1 MKKIFKLLAV
11 LSFASFS
18 FVSCDLTLMPE
29 DETSPDKYFKTESDL
44 QLWSNQF
51 YKDILLS
58 AEYGSSTDVFLSNG
72 VSAYVTGNRTPQT
85 QSWSFTSLREI
96 NYMLEHLHQ
105 CEDAGV
111 AKKYEAVGRFFRAYF
126 YFKLVRVYGDV
137 PYYDKVLGSTDPDI
151 YKARDD
157 RGYVMDKVLED
168 YEFAINN
175 LPGTWEAM
183 NTRVTKWA
191 AMGYASRAA
200 LYEGTFRKYHGMADA
215 DKYLAKAVEYS
226 EQFIDASPFSL
237 YSSGNTPYRDLFV
250 SLNAITQEV
259 VLARHYDTAYSVFH
273 SMGSTTEF
281 GRASVTRRFINH
293 YLMADGTRFTDKSDW
308 QTMGYMDE
316 TKNRDPR
323 LAQTVMCPGYIQKG
337 ATVVTPCTY
346 TSHTGY
352 QPIKF
357 VPEASKCVSSSDD
370 VDWALLRAAEV
381 YLNFAEA
388 KAELAALGKDA
399 ITQADLDKSINKIRK
414 RAKMPNLV
422 LADANANPCPY
433 MESCYPNVDKG
444 ANKGVILEI
453 RRERTIELA
462 LEQPCRSWDMFR
474 WKEAKQCLQ
483 VVQPWYGVYIP
494 GLGKYDTSGDSVAD
508 VEFIQEGSVVKIKS
522 GTSVSEVTLSE
533 GTSGYIVAYAAANY
547 GTLWDDARDY
557 LWPIPASQ
565 RELNPNLTQNPG
577 YVDGVN

>member
-29 DETSPDKYFKTESDL
+29 HETSPEKYFKTESDL
-44 QLWSNQF
+44 MLWSNQF

-58 AEYGSSTDVFLSNG
+58 ADYGSTTDVYLSNG
-72 VSAYVTGNRTPQT
+72 ISAYVSGNRTPQT
-85 QSWSFTSLREI
+85 QSWSFTALRNI
-96 NYMLEHLHQ
+96 NYMLERLDQ
-105 CEDAGV
+105 CEDVGV

-126 YFKLVRVYGDV
+126 YFKLVRTYGDV
-137 PYYDKVLGSTDPDI
+137 PYYDKVLGSTDPDV

-157 RGYVMDKVLED
+157 RGYVMDRILED
-168 YEFAINN
+168 YEFAIAN

-200 LYEGTFRKYHGMADA
+200 LFEGTFRKYHGMADA

-226 EQFIDASPFSL
+226 EAFIDQSPFSL

-250 SLNAITQEV
+250 SANAITQEV

-273 SMGSTTEF
+273 SMGYSTEF
-281 GRASVTRRFINH
+281 GRSSVTRRFVNH
-293 YLMADGTRFTDKSDW
+293 YLMADGTRFTDKGDW
-308 QTMGYMDE
+308 QTKTYLEE
-316 TKNRDPR
+316 TAGRDPR

-337 ATVVTPCTY
+337 ATAVTACGF

-357 VPEASKCVSSSDD
+357 VPEASKCISSSDD

-388 KAELAALGKDA
+388 KAELAALGKV
-399 ITQADLDKSINKIRK
+399 TLEQADLDKSINKIRK
-414 RAKMPNLV
+414 RAKMPDLKMQG
-422 LADANANPCPY
+422 LTACQY
-433 MESCYPNVDKG
+433 MESCYPNVEKG
-444 ANKGVILEI
+444 SLKAVILEI

-462 LEQPCRSWDMFR
+462 LEQPDRSWDMFR

-494 GLGKYDTSGDSVAD
+494 GLGKYDTSGDGVAD
-508 VEFIQEGSVVKIKS
+508 VEFIQEGTAVKLKVGS
-522 GTSVSEVTLSE
+522 SVSEVTLSA
-533 GTSGYIVAYAAANY
+533 GTSGYIVAYSATSY
-547 GTLWDDARDY
+547 GTDWNDARDY

-565 RELNPNLTQNPG
+565 RELNPNLKQNPG
-577 YVDGVN
+577 YVDGIN

>member
-29 DETSPDKYFKTESDL
+29 HETSPEKYFKTESDL
-44 QLWSNQF
+44 MLWSNQF

-58 AEYGSSTDVFLSNG
+58 ADYGSTTDVYLSNG
-72 VSAYVTGNRTPQT
+72 ISAYVSGNRTPQT
-85 QSWSFTSLREI
+85 QSWSFTALRNI
-96 NYMLEHLHQ
+96 NYMLERLDQ
-105 CEDAGV
+105 CEDVGV

-126 YFKLVRVYGDV
+126 YFKLVRTYGDV
-137 PYYDKVLGSTDPDI
+137 PYYDKVLGSTDPDV
-151 YKARDD
+151 YKGRDD
-157 RGYVMDKVLED
+157 RGYVMDRILED
-168 YEFAINN
+168 YEFAIAN

-200 LYEGTFRKYHGMADA
+200 LFEGTFRKYHGMADA

-226 EQFIDASPFSL
+226 EAFIDQSPFSL

-250 SLNAITQEV
+250 SANAITQEV

-273 SMGSTTEF
+273 SMGYSTEF
-281 GRASVTRRFINH
+281 GRSSVTRRFVNH
-293 YLMADGTRFTDKSDW
+293 YLMADGTRFTDKGDW
-308 QTMGYMDE
+308 QTKTYLEE
-316 TKNRDPR
+316 TAGRDPR

-337 ATVVTPCTY
+337 ATAVTACGF

-357 VPEASKCVSSSDD
+357 VPEASKCISSSDD

-388 KAELAALGKDA
+388 KAELAALGKV
-399 ITQADLDKSINKIRK
+399 TLEQADLDKSINKIRK
-414 RAKMPNLV
+414 RAKMPDLKMQG
-422 LADANANPCPY
+422 LTACQY
-433 MESCYPNVDKG
+433 MESCYPNVEKG
-444 ANKGVILEI
+444 SLKAVILEI

-462 LEQPCRSWDMFR
+462 LEQPDRSWDMFR

-483 VVQPWYGVYIP
+483 VVQPWHGVYIP
-494 GLGKYDTSGDSVAD
+494 GLGKYDTSGDGVAD
-508 VEFIQEGSVVKIKS
+508 VEFIQEGTAVKLKVGS
-522 GTSVSEVTLSE
+522 STSEVTLSNV
-533 GTSGYIVAYAAANY
+533 TSGYIVAYAAANY
-547 GTLWDDARDY
+547 GTLWDDSRDY

-565 RELNPNLTQNPG
+565 RELNPNLKQNPG
-577 YVDGVN
+577 YVDGIN

>member
-29 DETSPDKYFKTESDL
+29 HETSPEKYFKTESDL
-44 QLWSNQF
+44 MLWSNQF

-58 AEYGSSTDVFLSNG
+58 ADYGSTTDVYLSNG
-72 VSAYVTGNRTPQT
+72 ISAYVSGNRTPQT
-85 QSWSFTSLREI
+85 QSWSFTALRNI
-96 NYMLEHLHQ
+96 NYMLERLDQ
-105 CEDAGV
+105 CEDVGV

-126 YFKLVRVYGDV
+126 YFKLVRTYGDV
-137 PYYDKVLGSTDPDI
+137 PYYDKVLGSTDPDV
-151 YKARDD
+151 YKGRDD
-157 RGYVMDKVLED
+157 RGYVMDRILED
-168 YEFAINN
+168 YEFAIAN

-200 LYEGTFRKYHGMADA
+200 LFEGTFRKYHGMADA

-226 EQFIDASPFSL
+226 EAFIDQSPFSL

-250 SLNAITQEV
+250 SANAITQEV

-273 SMGSTTEF
+273 SMGYSTEF
-281 GRASVTRRFINH
+281 GRSSVTRRFVNH
-293 YLMADGTRFTDKSDW
+293 YLMADGTRFTDKGDW
-308 QTMGYMDE
+308 QTKTYLEE
-316 TKNRDPR
+316 TAGRDPR

-337 ATVVTPCTY
+337 ATAVTACGF

-357 VPEASKCVSSSDD
+357 VPEASKCISSSDD

-388 KAELAALGKDA
+388 KAELAALGKV
-399 ITQADLDKSINKIRK
+399 TLEQADLDKSINKIRK
-414 RAKMPNLV
+414 RAKMPDLKMQG
-422 LADANANPCPY
+422 LTACQY
-433 MESCYPNVDKG
+433 MESCYPNVEKG
-444 ANKGVILEI
+444 SLKAVILEI

-462 LEQPCRSWDMFR
+462 LEQPDRSWDMFR

-494 GLGKYDTSGDSVAD
+494 GLGKYDTSGDGVAD
-508 VEFIQEGSVVKIKS
+508 IEFIQEGTAVKLKVGS
-522 GTSVSEVTLSE
+522 SVSEVTLSA
-533 GTSGYIVAYAAANY
+533 GTSGYIVAYSATSY
-547 GTLWDDARDY
+547 GTDWNDARDY

-565 RELNPNLTQNPG
+565 RELNPNLKQNPG
-577 YVDGVN
+577 YVDGIN

>member
-29 DETSPDKYFKTESDL
+29 HETSPEKYFKTESDL
-44 QLWSNQF
+44 MLWSNQF

-58 AEYGSSTDVFLSNG
+58 ADYGSTTDVYLSNG
-72 VSAYVTGNRTPQT
+72 ISAYVSGNRTPQT
-85 QSWSFTSLREI
+85 QSWSFTALRNV
-96 NYMLEHLHQ
+96 NYMLERLDQ
-105 CEDAGV
+105 CEDVGV

-126 YFKLVRVYGDV
+126 YFKLVRTYGDV
-137 PYYDKVLGSTDPDI
+137 PYYDKVLGSTDPDV
-151 YKARDD
+151 YKGRDD
-157 RGYVMDKVLED
+157 RGYVMDRILED
-168 YEFAINN
+168 YEFAIAN

-200 LYEGTFRKYHGMADA
+200 LFEGTFRKYHGMADA

-226 EQFIDASPFSL
+226 EAFIDQSPFSL

-250 SLNAITQEV
+250 SANAITQEV

-273 SMGSTTEF
+273 SMGYSTEF
-281 GRASVTRRFINH
+281 GRSSVTRRFVNH
-293 YLMADGTRFTDKSDW
+293 YLMADGTRFTDKGDW
-308 QTMGYMDE
+308 QTKTYLEE
-316 TKNRDPR
+316 TAGRDPR

-337 ATVVTPCTY
+337 ATAVTACGF

-357 VPEASKCVSSSDD
+357 VPEASKCISSSDD

-388 KAELAALGKDA
+388 KAELAALGKV
-399 ITQADLDKSINKIRK
+399 TLEQADLDKSINKIRK
-414 RAKMPNLV
+414 RAKMPDLKMQG
-422 LADANANPCPY
+422 LTACQY
-433 MESCYPNVDKG
+433 MESCYPNVEKG
-444 ANKGVILEI
+444 SLKAVILEI

-462 LEQPCRSWDMFR
+462 LEQPDRSWDMFR

-483 VVQPWYGVYIP
+483 VVQPWHGVFIP
-494 GLGKYDTSGDSVAD
+494 GLGKYDTSGDGVAD
-508 VEFIQEGSVVKIKS
+508 VEFIQEGTAVKLKVGS
-522 GTSVSEVTLSE
+522 SVSEVTLSA
-533 GTSGYIVAYAAANY
+533 GTSGYIVAYSATSY
-547 GTLWDDARDY
+547 GTDWNDARDY

-565 RELNPNLTQNPG
+565 RELNPNLKQNPG
-577 YVDGVN
+577 YVDGIN

>member
-29 DETSPDKYFKTESDL
+29 HETSPEKYFKTESDL
-44 QLWSNQF
+44 MLWSNQF

-58 AEYGSSTDVFLSNG
+58 ADYGSTTDVYLSNG
-72 VSAYVTGNRTPQT
+72 ISAYVSGNRTPQT
-85 QSWSFTSLREI
+85 QSWSFTALRNI
-96 NYMLEHLHQ
+96 NYMLERLNQ
-105 CEDAGV
+105 CEDVGV

-126 YFKLVRVYGDV
+126 YFKLVRTYGDV
-137 PYYDKVLGSTDPDI
+137 PYYDKVLGSTDPDV
-151 YKARDD
+151 YKGRDD
-157 RGYVMDKVLED
+157 RGYVMDRILED
-168 YEFAINN
+168 YEFAIAN

-200 LYEGTFRKYHGMADA
+200 LFEGTFRKYHGMADA

-226 EQFIDASPFSL
+226 EAFIDQSPFSL

-250 SLNAITQEV
+250 SANAITQEV

-273 SMGSTTEF
+273 SMGYSTEF
-281 GRASVTRRFINH
+281 GRSSVTRRFVNH
-293 YLMADGTRFTDKSDW
+293 YLMADGTRFTDKGDW
-308 QTMGYMDE
+308 QTKTYLEE
-316 TKNRDPR
+316 TAGRDPR

-337 ATVVTPCTY
+337 ATAVTACGF

-357 VPEASKCVSSSDD
+357 VPEASKCISSSDD

-388 KAELAALGKDA
+388 KAELAALGKV
-399 ITQADLDKSINKIRK
+399 TLEQADLDKSINKIRK
-414 RAKMPNLV
+414 RAKMPDLKMQG
-422 LADANANPCPY
+422 LTACQY
-433 MESCYPNVDKG
+433 MESCYPNVEKG
-444 ANKGVILEI
+444 SLKAVILEI

-462 LEQPCRSWDMFR
+462 LEQPDRSWDMFR

-494 GLGKYDTSGDSVAD
+494 GLGKYDTSGDGVAD
-508 VEFIQEGSVVKIKS
+508 VEFIQEGTAVKLKVGS
-522 GTSVSEVTLSE
+522 SVSEVTLSA
-533 GTSGYIVAYAAANY
+533 GTSGYIVAYSATSY
-547 GTLWDDARDY
+547 GTDWNDARDY

-565 RELNPNLTQNPG
+565 RELNPNLKQNPG
-577 YVDGVN
+577 YVDGIN

>member
-29 DETSPDKYFKTESDL
+29 HETSPEKYFKTESDL
-44 QLWSNQF
+44 MLWSNQF

-58 AEYGSSTDVFLSNG
+58 ADYGSTTDVYLSNG
-72 VSAYVTGNRTPQT
+72 ISAYVSGNRTPQT
-85 QSWSFTSLREI
+85 QSWSFTALRNV
-96 NYMLEHLHQ
+96 NYMLERLDQ
-105 CEDAGV
+105 CEDVGV

-126 YFKLVRVYGDV
+126 YFKLVRTYGDV
-137 PYYDKVLGSTDPDI
+137 PYYDKVLGSTDPDV
-151 YKARDD
+151 YKGRDD
-157 RGYVMDKVLED
+157 RGYVMDRILED
-168 YEFAINN
+168 YEFAIAN

-200 LYEGTFRKYHGMADA
+200 LFEGTFRKYHGMADA

-226 EQFIDASPFSL
+226 EAFIDQSPFSL

-250 SLNAITQEV
+250 SANAITQEV

-273 SMGSTTEF
+273 SMGYSTEF
-281 GRASVTRRFINH
+281 GRSSVTRRFVNH
-293 YLMADGTRFTDKSDW
+293 YLMADGTRFTDKGDW
-308 QTMGYMDE
+308 QTKTYLEE
-316 TKNRDPR
+316 TAGRDPR

-337 ATVVTPCTY
+337 ATAVTACGF

-357 VPEASKCVSSSDD
+357 VPEASKCISSSDD

-388 KAELAALGKDA
+388 KAELAALGKV
-399 ITQADLDKSINKIRK
+399 TLEQADLDKSINKIRK
-414 RAKMPNLV
+414 RAKMPDLKMQG
-422 LADANANPCPY
+422 LTACQY
-433 MESCYPNVDKG
+433 MESCYPNVEKG
-444 ANKGVILEI
+444 SLKAVILEI

-462 LEQPCRSWDMFR
+462 LEQPDRSWDMFR

-483 VVQPWYGVYIP
+483 VVQPWHGVYIP
-494 GLGKYDTSGDSVAD
+494 GLGKYDTSGDGVAD
-508 VEFIQEGSVVKIKS
+508 VEFIQEGTAVKLKVGS
-522 GTSVSEVTLSE
+522 SVSEVTLSA
-533 GTSGYIVAYAAANY
+533 GTSGYIVAYSATSY
-547 GTLWDDARDY
+547 GTDWDDNRDY

-565 RELNPNLTQNPG
+565 RELNPNLKQNPG
-577 YVDGVN
+577 YVDGIN

>member
-29 DETSPDKYFKTESDL
+29 HETSPEKYFKTESDL
-44 QLWSNQF
+44 MLWSNQF
-51 YKDILLS
+51 YKDILLG
-58 AEYGSSTDVFLSNG
+58 ADYGSTTDVYLSNG
-72 VSAYVTGNRTPQT
+72 ISAYVSGNRTPQT
-85 QSWSFTSLREI
+85 QSWSFTALRNI
-96 NYMLEHLHQ
+96 NYMLERLDQ
-105 CEDAGV
+105 CEDVGV

-126 YFKLVRVYGDV
+126 YFKLVRTYGDV

-157 RGYVMDKVLED
+157 RGYVMDRVLED
-168 YEFAINN
+168 YEFAIAN

-200 LYEGTFRKYHGMADA
+200 LFEGTFRKYHGMADA

-226 EQFIDASPFSL
+226 EAFIDQSPFSL

-250 SLNAITQEV
+250 SANAITQEV

-273 SMGSTTEF
+273 SMGYSTEF
-281 GRASVTRRFINH
+281 GRSSVTRRFVNH
-293 YLMADGTRFTDKSDW
+293 YLMADGTRFTDKGDW
-308 QTMGYMDE
+308 QTKTYLEE
-316 TKNRDPR
+316 TAGRDPR

-337 ATVVTPCTY
+337 ATAVTACGF

-357 VPEASKCVSSSDD
+357 VPEASKCISSSDD

-388 KAELAALGKDA
+388 KAELAALGKV
-399 ITQADLDKSINKIRK
+399 TLEQADLDKSINKIRK
-414 RAKMPNLV
+414 RAKMPDLKMQG
-422 LADANANPCPY
+422 LTACQY
-433 MESCYPNVDKG
+433 MESCYPNVEKG
-444 ANKGVILEI
+444 SLKAVILEI

-462 LEQPCRSWDMFR
+462 LEQPDRSWDMFR

-494 GLGKYDTSGDSVAD
+494 GLGKYDTSGDGVAD
-508 VEFIQEGSVVKIKS
+508 VEFIQEGTAVKLKVGS
-522 GTSVSEVTLSE
+522 SVSEVTLSA
-533 GTSGYIVAYAAANY
+533 GTSGYIVAYSATSY
-547 GTLWDDARDY
+547 GTDWNDARDY

-565 RELNPNLTQNPG
+565 RELNPNLKQNPG
-577 YVDGVN
+577 YVDGIN